1 VILTTTCTYLSSLV
15 VTFLYLREI
24 RVTQE
29 EEEVVEPQQALEEND
44 EIHSSEN
51 VPYIDVDYT
60 RETGRG
66 SGGSGDGA
74 DIEMS
79 NLAHRRIHNSSGNEK
94 NGTTQQTHNPL
105 SDDRLSPYSDYE
117 DFNQRHTSLRSISST
132 EMSTDIS
139 VATDNTV
146 SSRVNND
153 NNVETYTP
161 EQRSVTSIWYEL
173 LHSPTFWRFSVLTL
187 FLINLNTIFRHLDAT
202 LPTYLVRCFGA
213 NYPKGAIY
221 SINPFIIMWLTPVI
235 AALTN
240 KYPHFDMIKYGGYVA
255 AASPFFLVM
264 ATQTWAVVLFV
275 VLLSFG
281 EAIWSPRVYDYTMTI
296 APEVM
301 LFFVRYMHIISARCM
316 SFGSGYVVY

>member
-1 VILTTTCTYLSSLV
+1 MILTTTCTYLSSLV

-24 RVTQE
+24 RVAQE
-29 EEEVVEPQQALEEND
+29 EEEVEPQQAPEENN
-44 EIHSSEN
+44 EIYSSEN
-51 VPYIDVDYT
+51 APYTDIDYT
-60 RETGRG
+60 GETD
-66 SGGSGDGA
+66 SGDGRHA

-79 NLAHRRIHNSSGNEK
+79 NVAHRRIHNSSHEK
-94 NGTTQQTHNPL
+94 KETTQETHNPL

-117 DFNQRHTSLRSISST
+117 DFNSSPGGNGRINQRHTSLRSISST
-132 EMSTDIS
+132 EMSTDIA
-139 VATDNTV
+139 VATDTDHAGT
-146 SSRVNND
+146 SRVNND
-153 NNVETYTP
+153 SNVETYTP

-202 LPTYLVRCFGA
+202 LPTYLVRCFGS

-235 AALTN
+235 AALTT

-296 APEVM
+296 APEVKYNSASFLLVIFG
-301 LFFVRYMHIISARCM
+301 LFE
-316 SFGSGYVVY
+316 

>member
-1 VILTTTCTYLSSLV
+1 MILTTTCTYLSSLV

-24 RVTQE
+24 RVAQE
-29 EEEVVEPQQALEEND
+29 EEEEVDQQVPEND
-44 EIHSSEN
+44 EAYSEGN
-51 VPYIDVDYT
+51 SDRV
-60 RETGRG
+60 
-66 SGGSGDGA
+66 GG

-79 NLAHRRIHNSSGNEK
+79 QTGHRSIRNSSQERDE
-94 NGTTQQTHNPL
+94 GTLATHNPI

-117 DFNQRHTSLRSISST
+117 DLNTSPSANSQINHRHVSLRSLPSS
-132 EMSTDIS
+132 EMSADTAITS
-139 VATDNTV
+139 DNTV
-146 SSRVNND
+146 SSRVANND
-153 NNVETYTP
+153 NVETYTL

-173 LHSPTFWRFSVLTL
+173 LRSPTFWRFSVLTL

-235 AALTN
+235 AALTT

-275 VLLSFG
+275 ALLSFG

-296 APEVM
+296 APEVRRA
-301 LFFVRYMHIISARCM
+301 LIACVL
-316 SFGSGYVVY
+316 YV